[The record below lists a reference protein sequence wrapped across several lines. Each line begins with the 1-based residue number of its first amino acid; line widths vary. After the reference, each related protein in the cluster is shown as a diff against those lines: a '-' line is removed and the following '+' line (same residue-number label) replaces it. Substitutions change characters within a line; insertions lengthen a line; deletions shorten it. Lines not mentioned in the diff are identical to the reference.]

1 VKRKLFVSGANFF
14 ALRVPRRIYSEELGD
29 GRSDI
34 DVVNVFQGSSLEVRA
49 GGIKYRLHLGQP
61 RVVTVLSEKCRR
73 LKEVA
78 DRHCCARAEV
88 QVITRD
94 RHHQNISSVVAECV
108 KVLFSAAL
116 LLLLIAG
123 EIRFF
128 AKDVFLTRLFQ
139 NDVEDALVG
148 NRISDSLEGVFDLL
162 L

>member
-1 VKRKLFVSGANFF
+1 MKRKLFVSGANFF
-14 ALRVPRRIYSEELGD
+14 ALRVPGRIYSEELGD

-34 DVVNVFQGSSLEVRA
+34 DVVNVFQGSLLEVRA

-73 LKEVA
+73 LKEIA
-78 DRHCCARAEV
+78 DRRCCARAKV
-88 QVITRD
+88 QVIARD
-94 RHHQNISSVVAECV
+94 RHHQNIAGVFAECV
-108 KVLFSAAL
+108 KVPFSAAPF
-116 LLLLIAG
+116 LLLIVA

-128 AKDVFLTRLFQ
+128 AKDVVLTRLFQ